1 MDDGHPVARWL
12 DARKSETLTSS
23 RSGQTASISL
33 KADVPATPGSY
44 SQDMTRPVRTVL
56 VVLVLSLTAFGVVT
70 AWESGTDGR
79 WVRVGLVLAT
89 TLPLLHLPRHP
100 VLVALV
106 VVGAA
111 STDLALGGGG
121 GQAWF
126 AVLIAAFGLGRYASG
141 SALMLGGVGIYAAT
155 LAVDLPRLRSGAP
168 LDEVVPGWVIL
179 AALVGLGHWVST
191 RHEETTVLVERAAAD
206 ERDRIARE
214 LHDLVAH
221 SLAVTVVQAQAGQR
235 VLDRDPEAARTALAS
250 VERLSREGL
259 AELRRLLGML
269 ENDDSA
275 SVDPPPSLDR
285 LTELVDDV
293 RAAGLP
299 VRLVVSGTRSDVPS
313 GVDLAAYRIA
323 QEGLTNALKHAG
335 PAAQVDLTISYEDD
349 AVEVS
354 VVDDG
359 RGGRGAGGSSNGSS
373 GSSDSGRGLVGMR
386 QRVALYGGSLD
397 AGPRRDGG
405 FEVRA
410 RMPLVR
416 A

>member
-1 MDDGHPVARWL
+1 
-12 DARKSETLTSS
+12 
-23 RSGQTASISL
+23 
-33 KADVPATPGSY
+33 
-44 SQDMTRPVRTVL
+44 MTRLVRFAFVA
-56 VVLVLSLTAFGVVT
+56 LVLALAAFGVAN
-70 AWESGTDGR
+70 AWQSGADGR
-79 WVRVGLVLAT
+79 WVRVGLALAT
-89 TLPLLHLPRHP
+89 TLPLLGVRRHP
-100 VLVALV
+100 VAVALV

-111 STDLALGGGG
+111 STDLALGGGE

-126 AVLIAAFGLGRYASG
+126 AVLVAAYGLGRHAAGSG
-141 SALMLGGVGIYAAT
+141 LLLGCVGIYAAT
-155 LAVDLPRLRSGAP
+155 LAVDLPRLRAGAP

-179 AALVGLGHWVST
+179 AALVGLGHWVRS
-191 RHEETTVLVERAAAD
+191 RHAETKVLVDRAAAD

-285 LTELVDDV
+285 LTELVADV
-293 RAAGLP
+293 RATGLP
-299 VRLVVSGTRSDVPS
+299 VRLTVSGARGDVPA

-335 PAAQVDLTISYEDD
+335 PGAQVDLTVSYGDD
-349 AVEVS
+349 AVEVA

-359 RGGRGAGGSSNGSS
+359 GASGGSGGSGAGGGAA
-373 GSSDSGRGLVGMR
+373 GGSGRGLVGMR
-386 QRVALYGGSLD
+386 QRVALYGGDLV

-405 FEVRA
+405 YEVRA
-410 RMPLVR
+410 RMPLAR

>member
-1 MDDGHPVARWL
+1 
-12 DARKSETLTSS
+12 
-23 RSGQTASISL
+23 
-33 KADVPATPGSY
+33 
-44 SQDMTRPVRTVL
+44 MTRLARIAFVA
-56 VVLVLSLTAFGVVT
+56 LVLALATFGVAT
-70 AWESGTDGR
+70 AWRTGADGR
-79 WVRVGLVLAT
+79 EVRVALALAT
-89 TLPLLHLPRHP
+89 TLPLLLLPRHP
-100 VLVALV
+100 VAVVLV

-111 STDLALGGGG
+111 STDLAVGGGD

-126 AVLIAAFGLGRYASG
+126 AVLVAAYGLGRFAKG
-141 SALMLGGVGIYAAT
+141 SAMLLGGVGIYAAT
-155 LAVDLPRLRSGAP
+155 LAADLPRLRAGAP

-179 AALVGLGHWVST
+179 AALVGLGRWVRS
-191 RHEETTVLVERAAAD
+191 RHEETRVLVDRAAAD

-235 VLDRDPEAARTALAS
+235 VLDRDPEAARAALAS

-269 ENDDSA
+269 DDDDSA
-275 SVDPPPSLDR
+275 SLDPPPSLDR
-285 LTELVDDV
+285 LAELVDDV

-299 VRLVVSGTRSDVPS
+299 VRLEVSGARGDLPA

-335 PAAQVDLTISYEDD
+335 PGAQVVLTISYGAD
-349 AVEVS
+349 AVEVE

-359 RGGRGAGGSSNGSS
+359 RGGRGGGA
-373 GSSDSGRGLVGMR
+373 GRGLLGMR
-386 QRVALYGGSLD
+386 QRVELYGGTLH
-397 AGPRRDGG
+397 AGPRDDGG
-405 FEVRA
+405 FGVRA
-410 RMPLVR
+410 RMPLAR